1 MTLGLGLAAC
11 TNQPQQGGN
20 LVEVRPP
27 GQSGQPA
34 AAEPAAPA
42 VTAAPQGNVMPG
54 TLEPPV
60 VTSDAGLPPVTAPGT
75 AGTPGLTLKPSRPD
89 AIRIGLLLPLS
100 GPSAE
105 AGRALLD
112 AAQLALFD
120 MPDDRVVLMPRNT
133 ESEADGGPR
142 GAAEALVND
151 GAEIILGPLFS
162 TQVAAVAEVARPR
175 NVPVVSFSSDRSV
188 AGNGVYV
195 MGFTPEEQV
204 ERIVAYAAAQGLSKF
219 AILTPENAYGRVV
232 SNAFDAAVQ
241 KANATVVKQGT
252 YPDQGDATRS
262 AQRFMSGGSTYD
274 ALLLAAGNVPRL
286 RAVAPSLGYY
296 NLDPAKVRVLG
307 TGVWDDPGVLG
318 EPTLVGA
325 WFSAPGADA
334 KANFADRFSK
344 SYGRRPPVIASLG
357 YDAVSLAAALGRDR
371 PGQAFTPQALTD
383 PNGFAGYGG
392 IFRFRPDGIGEH
404 GLSVMEIESRGFKTV
419 DPAPTSFQVPSN

>member
-11 TNQPQQGGN
+11 TNQPQQSGD
-20 LVEVRPP
+20 LVQVRPP
-27 GQSGQPA
+27 GQTGA
-34 AAEPAAPA
+34 TAGDPA

-54 TLEPPV
+54 QLEP
-60 VTSDAGLPPVTAPGT
+60 LPPVTAGDAGLVPPPGA
-75 AGTPGLTLKPSRPD
+75 AGVPGLTLKPARPD

-120 MPDDRVVLMPRNT
+120 MPDNRVLLMPRNT

-142 GAAEALVND
+142 GAAEALLND

-175 NVPVVSFSSDRSV
+175 NVPVISFSSDRTV
-188 AGNGVYV
+188 AGDGVYV

-204 ERIVAYAAAQGLSKF
+204 ERIVAYAASQGLSKF
-219 AILTPENAYGRVV
+219 AILTPESPYGRVV
-232 SNAFDAAVQ
+232 SNAFDSAVQ
-241 KANATVVKQGT
+241 KAHGTVVKQGT

-262 AQRFMSGGSTYD
+262 AQRFMSGGANYD

-286 RAVAPSLGYY
+286 RAVAPGLGYY
-296 NLDPAKVRVLG
+296 NLDPTKVRVLG

-325 WFSAPGADA
+325 WFSGPGADA

-371 PGQAFTPQALTD
+371 PGQAFTPQTLTD

-392 IFRFRPDGIGEH
+392 IFRFRPDGVGEH
-404 GLSVMEIESRGFKTV
+404 GLSVMEIEARGFKTV
-419 DPAPTSFQVPSN
+419 DPAPTSFQVPTN

>member
-27 GQSGQPA
+27 GQAGQTA
-34 AAEPAAPA
+34 TGEPAPA

-60 VTSDAGLPPVTAPGT
+60 VANDAGLPPITPPGAAT
-75 AGTPGLTLKPSRPD
+75 TLGLKQPRPD

-120 MPDDRVVLMPRNT
+120 MPDDRVLLMPRNS

-142 GAAEALVND
+142 GAAEALLND

-162 TQVAAVAEVARPR
+162 TQVASVAEVARAR

-188 AGNGVYV
+188 AGNGVYI

-204 ERIVAYAAAQGLSKF
+204 ERIVAYAASQGLSKF

-232 SNAFDAAVQ
+232 SNAFDTAVQ
-241 KANATVVKQGT
+241 KARATVVKQGT

-262 AQRFMSGGSTYD
+262 AQRFMSGGANFD

-296 NLDPAKVRVLG
+296 NLDPTKVRVLG

-334 KANFADRFSK
+334 KTSFAERFSK

-371 PGQAFTPQALTD
+371 PGGQAFTQQALTD

-404 GLSVMEIESRGFKTV
+404 GLSVQEIETRGFKTV
-419 DPAPTSFQVPSN
+419 DPAPTSFQVPTN

>member
-11 TNQPQQGGN
+11 TNQPQQDGN

-27 GQSGQPA
+27 GQA
-34 AAEPAAPA
+34 AAEPAPG
-42 VTAAPQGNVMPG
+42 VEAAPQGNVMPG
-54 TLEPPV
+54 TLEPSV
-60 VTSDAGLPPVTAPGT
+60 IANDAGLPPETPA
-75 AGTPGLTLKPSRPD
+75 APGLTLKQPRPD

-112 AAQLALFD
+112 AAQMALFD
-120 MPDDRVVLMPRNT
+120 MPDDRVLLMPRNT

-142 GAAEALVND
+142 GAAEAVLND

-162 TQVAAVAEVARPR
+162 TQVAAVAEAARTR
-175 NVPVVSFSSDRSV
+175 NVPVISFSSDRSV

-219 AILTPENAYGRVV
+219 AVLTPENAYGRVV
-232 SNAFDAAVQ
+232 SNSFDAAVQ
-241 KANATVVKQGT
+241 KANGTVVKQGT

-262 AQRFMSGGSTYD
+262 AQRFMSGGANYD
-274 ALLLAAGNVPRL
+274 ALLLAAGSVPRL
-286 RAVAPSLGYY
+286 RAIAPSLGYY
-296 NLDPAKVRVLG
+296 NLDPTKVRVLG
-307 TGVWDDPGVLG
+307 TGVWDDSGVLG

-325 WFSAPGADA
+325 WFSAPGAEA

-357 YDAVSLAAALGRDR
+357 YDAVSLAAALGRDH
-371 PGQAFTPQALTD
+371 PGQGFTAASLTD

-392 IFRFRPDGIGEH
+392 IFRFHPDGVGEH
-404 GLSVMEIESRGFKTV
+404 GLSVLEIEPRGFKTV
-419 DPAPTSFQVPSN
+419 DPAPTSFQVPTN

>member
-11 TNQPQQGGN
+11 TGQPQQSGD
-20 LVEVRPP
+20 LVQVRPP
-27 GQSGQPA
+27 GQAGQTGPA
-34 AAEPAAPA
+34 AGDPS

-54 TLEPPV
+54 QLEP
-60 VTSDAGLPPVTAPGT
+60 LPPVTAGDAGLVPPPGA
-75 AGTPGLTLKPSRPD
+75 AGVPGLTLKPARPD

-120 MPDDRVVLMPRNT
+120 MPDDRVLLMPRNT

-142 GAAEALVND
+142 GAAEALLND

-175 NVPVVSFSSDRSV
+175 NVPVISFSSDRTV
-188 AGNGVYV
+188 AGDGVYI

-204 ERIVAYAAAQGLSKF
+204 ERIVAYAASQGLSKF
-219 AILTPENAYGRVV
+219 AILTPESPYGRVV
-232 SNAFDAAVQ
+232 SNAFDSAVQ
-241 KANATVVKQGT
+241 KAHGTVVKQGT

-262 AQRFMSGGSTYD
+262 AQRFMSGGSNYD

-296 NLDPAKVRVLG
+296 NLDPTKVRVLG

-325 WFSAPGADA
+325 WFSGPGADA

-371 PGQAFTPQALTD
+371 PGQAFTSQTLTD

-392 IFRFRPDGIGEH
+392 IFRFRPDGVGEH
-404 GLSVMEIESRGFKTV
+404 GLSVMEIEARGFKTV
-419 DPAPTSFQVPSN
+419 DPAPTSFQVPTN